1 MVVCFLACAGGSKGL
16 RYGPIPSMVFLELDS
31 LREAYD
37 SIDWSVIEL
46 LGVMLPLGE
55 ALEGTG
61 VAGLFTQAS
70 S

>member
-1 MVVCFLACAGGSKGL
+1 
-16 RYGPIPSMVFLELDS
+16 MVFLELVS

-37 SIDWSVIEL
+37 SIDWSIIEL

-61 VAGLFTQAS
+61 VSCLFTRAS